1 MNEYEARYSTAHI
14 IERLMIKYG
23 AETSLSKALGLE
35 LGLNIYKCPKC
46 DGRGYIK
53 IEYNGYPRGLPDSGF
68 VYEAAYK
75 DNKCDLCNGIGYTSK
90 KMQPRMI
97 MDGWTEDCHAKASTS

>member
-1 MNEYEARYSTAHI
+1 MKEYEAKHSRADI
-14 IERLMIKYG
+14 IAQLIVEYG
-23 AETSLSKALGLE
+23 ADTTLSDALRRE
-35 LGLNIYKCPKC
+35 LRANIYKCPKC

-97 MDGWTEDCHAKASTS
+97 MDGWTEE